1 MKNIYK
7 ASEVEQMKI
16 IGSFHRY
23 PTQIISEVKD
33 DYFLGSKLQPIFI
46 LLKESYFKGTDIN
59 SALLENGQANL
70 YMTCKFANLF
80 LKAELDQSIQ
90 NLKSYY
96 ARHQTKTTVSN
107 FNSKEV
113 VDTQAYISDLMSE
126 LTNIITD
133 SGAEKTE
140 IGGLVSDFESMQEV
154 YKTNTKKYLG
164 FETGF
169 KDLDE
174 LTDGIRPE
182 HLWAIG
188 GYTSAGKTYFTLN
201 IANNLINQGV
211 KVSIYSL
218 EMSKND
224 LVGRLLGLQIGQ
236 SPNLIMRD
244 IATDKTQ
251 LDNAK
256 DRLKKS
262 GLIIHSEKTE
272 LSQILMSM
280 FTEATSKKAEV
291 FIIDYA
297 QLIQVKSEN
306 EYNAMRIMATELQAF
321 CRKNKLPVLLLSQ
334 VSNEHAKT
342 PESGLIGFKGSG
354 AIGASADIALELISA
369 HDKDT
374 RDSLIALNQPLEVK
388 ACIKKNRHGRIGTIL
403 LDFHKGIFKQK

>member
-1 MKNIYK
+1 MKDLRK

-16 IGSFHRY
+16 IGSFERY
-23 PTQIISEVKD
+23 TNHVISEVKD
-33 DYFLGSKLQPIFI
+33 CYFLDSKFQPIFT
-46 LLKESYFKGTDIN
+46 LLKDSHFKGTDLN
-59 SALLENGQANL
+59 SALIENNLSTL
-70 YMTCKFANLF
+70 YMTCKMGSIF
-80 LKAELDQSIQ
+80 LKTELEQSIS
-90 NLKSYY
+90 NLKNYYSRIKTKETITSY
-96 ARHQTKTTVSN
+96 N
-107 FNSKEV
+107 GKEV
-113 VDTQAYISDLMSE
+113 INTSEFIGEVMGE
-126 LTNIITD
+126 LTNILTD
-133 SGAEKTE
+133 SGGEKTE
-140 IGGLVSDFESMQEV
+140 IGGLIDDFELMQEV

-164 FETGF
+164 YETGF
-169 KDLDE
+169 KSLDE

-201 IANNLINQGV
+201 IINNLINQGV
-211 KVSIYSL
+211 KVSFYSL

-224 LVGRLLGLQIGQ
+224 LIGRLLGLQIGH

-244 IATDKTQ
+244 IGTNKEDLQK
-251 LDNAK
+251 AK

-262 GLIIHSEKTE
+262 GLTIHSEKTE
-272 LSQILMSM
+272 LSQMLMSM
-280 FTEATSKKAEV
+280 YSETVSKKADV

-297 QLIQVKSEN
+297 QNVQVKSEN
-306 EYNAMRIMATELQAF
+306 EYNALRIMAVELQAF
-321 CRKNKLPVLLLSQ
+321 CRKNKIPVLLLSQ
-334 VSNEHAKT
+334 VSNEHARS

-403 LDFHKGIFKQK
+403 FNFHNGIFTQK